1 MPRAWMLFVALVGCG
16 THQAPVDRAA
26 PPAGEVWLTP
36 AQVASMQ
43 LGLARVSERPIEDT
57 VATGG
62 RLAFDDMRVTHVMSP
77 LTGRVTQVFADLGA
91 RVKKGEP
98 LATITS
104 PELGL
109 ATAEAQKSTAD
120 LRVAK
125 DDFDRK
131 TELWKYRA
139 CSQAELQA
147 AEGVYRRALAEAERA
162 NQKLGFLGA
171 QGRELTQTFTLRA
184 PMDGEVLAR
193 AVSPGLE
200 VAGLATPDLFV
211 IGEIDRVWAWADLY
225 ELDISRV
232 HAGARAMVT
241 VAAFPDA
248 TFEGT
253 VDFVSRSLE
262 PGTRTAKLR
271 IALPNPDG
279 LLKPEMYARVHVVAT
294 ARHALAVRR
303 TALLRLGDQSF
314 VFAHTGPTA
323 DGRERFERR
332 HVIVDE
338 AISDDWAPLEHGLS
352 AGDEIVENGALLL
365 TASGT

>member
-1 MPRAWMLFVALVGCG
+1 M
-16 THQAPVDRAA
+16 
-26 PPAGEVWLTP
+26 E
-36 AQVASMQ
+36 
-43 LGLARVSERPIEDT
+43 LGLAQVSERPIDDT

-62 RLAFDDMRVTHVMSP
+62 RLAFDDMRVTHVVSP
-77 LTGRVTQVFADLGA
+77 VTGRVAKVFADLGA
-91 RVKKGEP
+91 RVKKGDP

-104 PELGL
+104 PELGV
-109 ATAEAQKSTAD
+109 ATAEAQKAAAD

-139 CSQAELQA
+139 CSQADLQA

-162 NQKLGFLGA
+162 NQKLAFLGA
-171 QGRELTQTFTLRA
+171 EGRALSQAYTLRA
-184 PMDGEVLAR
+184 PMEGEVLAR

-200 VAGLATPDLFV
+200 IAGLATPDLFV
-211 IGEIDRVWAWADLY
+211 VGEIDRVWAWADLY
-225 ELDISRV
+225 ELDIGRV
-232 HAGARAMVT
+232 HVGARAMVA

-262 PGTRTAKLR
+262 PGTRTVKLR

-294 ARHALAVRR
+294 ERRTLAVPRS
-303 TALLRLGDQSF
+303 AVLRLGDQSF
-314 VFAHTGPTA
+314 VFAHAGPTA
-323 DGRERFERR
+323 DGRQRFERR

-338 AISDDWAPLEHGLS
+338 AISGDWTPLEHGLS
-352 AGDEIVENGALLL
+352 AGDEIVEKGALML
-365 TASGT
+365 TASGP